1 MCSSPIRERE
11 TERAVRLVLVHVQDA
26 LLKLIEIADERGPAY
41 LHDEL
46 CREHIAVQE
55 LVDKIDREEHLR
67 RDRDAVLAFDTP
79 EEGLE
84 AWLGPNSTT

>member
-1 MCSSPIRERE
+1 MFSSPIRERE

-26 LLKLIEIADERGPAY
+26 LLKLVNIVDERGPAY

-67 RDRDAVLAFDTP
+67 RDRDAVLALDSP

-84 AWLGPNSTT
+84 TWVSQDQEK

>member
-26 LLKLIEIADERGPAY
+26 LLKLIEIAGERGPAY

-46 CREHIAVQE
+46 CREHLAVQE

-67 RDRDAVLAFDTP
+67 RDRDAALAFDSP

-84 AWLGPNSTT
+84 TWLGPNNMM